1 MVKPYLYLEMLI
13 LEQSGGKTT
22 AQQPTIT
29 LSIKE
34 SGAPPSTTYLFHISL
49 DGHPILTN
57 QSLSLPD
64 SETVRQISRSFGS
77 LFE

>member
-1 MVKPYLYLEMLI
+1 MLI

-34 SGAPPSTTYLFHISL
+34 SGAPPNTTYIFHISL
-49 DGHPILTN
+49 DGHPLLTN
-57 QSLSLPD
+57 KSLSLPD
-64 SETVRQISRSFGS
+64 SQKVREISRR
-77 LFE
+77 